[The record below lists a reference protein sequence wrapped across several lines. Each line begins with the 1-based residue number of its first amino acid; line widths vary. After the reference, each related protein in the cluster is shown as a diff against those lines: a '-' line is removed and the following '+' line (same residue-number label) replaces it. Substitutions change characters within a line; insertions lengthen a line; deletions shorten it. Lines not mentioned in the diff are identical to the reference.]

1 MECVSRDQLG
11 PASSV
16 LVLSVLVLLVSV
28 CACACVST
36 VCVCRPGEGGA
47 CNDSVV
53 MAEVHI
59 HAAKL
64 GVVLLLFTF

>member
-1 MECVSRDQLG
+1 MH
-11 PASSV
+11 
-16 LVLSVLVLLVSV
+16 V
-28 CACACVST
+28 CEST

-64 GVVLLLFTF
+64 GVVLLLFTFEKGSAENSGEVNCACERLCSDLYL